1 MSAPYYYDYI
11 NKQNSTVKPSTV
23 HIHNTGLSMFF
34 KRYLLQRAISVF
46 KWKLPET
53 WSKDYFLYSLYC
65 WGYVAIVNT
74 DKFGVIPQACGLS
87 GYDVF
92 YQPTNA
98 IIANPLLRGTLQPKI
113 GKECTL
119 IKLQPDYGNV
129 MGLVDYYGDLLALTA
144 ESTSVN
150 LVNTHMAYVFAA
162 GNKASAETFKKL
174 YDRVAS
180 GEVCAVVDKSLFN
193 DDGSPTWQTFTQ
205 NVGQNYISDKLLSDF
220 RRIQNM
226 FDTEIGIPNTNT
238 EKKERM
244 LADEVTINAVETA
257 SKVDLWLEELKDS
270 CERANK
276 MFGLDMSVEWRYRP
290 QNVEGGN
297 ENGNRQPAGTV
308 QNRPESV

>member
-129 MGLVDYYGDLLALTA
+129 MGLVDYYGDLYGQELRL
-144 ESTSVN
+144 EFC
-150 LVNTHMAYVFAA
+150 AY
-162 GNKASAETFKKL
+162 L
-174 YDRVAS
+174 R
-180 GEVCAVVDKSLFN
+180 
-193 DDGSPTWQTFTQ
+193 P
-205 NVGQNYISDKLLSDF
+205 
-220 RRIQNM
+220 
-226 FDTEIGIPNTNT
+226 
-238 EKKERM
+238 EKKFPSTRELHDQIAENIRE
-244 LADEVTINAVETA
+244 AA
-257 SKVDLWLEELKDS
+257 SLVSLTEQHGKTDK
-270 CERANK
+270 
-276 MFGLDMSVEWRYRP
+276 
-290 QNVEGGN
+290 
-297 ENGNRQPAGTV
+297 
-308 QNRPESV
+308 